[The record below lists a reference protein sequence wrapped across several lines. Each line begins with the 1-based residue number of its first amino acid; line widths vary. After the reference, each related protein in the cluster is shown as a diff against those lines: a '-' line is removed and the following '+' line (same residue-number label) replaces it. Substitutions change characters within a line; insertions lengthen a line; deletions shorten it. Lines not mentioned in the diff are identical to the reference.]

1 MRIRD
6 KLGQKEDVLD
16 NYAQLMLMV
25 WRAASCAASGQLV
38 ALHTQVSA
46 DRLDEQLRGGGR
58 TGRDGGGDRPYLVK
72 TVADAAELWREL
84 AGRTD
89 DGLEKAL
96 RDLQK
101 VPLVLLQVLTLF
113 QPGNTGEVRR

>member
-46 DRLDEQLRGGGR
+46 DRLDEQLRGGGG
-58 TGRDGGGDRPYLVK
+58 TGRDGTGQ
-72 TVADAAELWREL
+72 
-84 AGRTD
+84 GR
-89 DGLEKAL
+89 GQAL
-96 RDLQK
+96 
-101 VPLVLLQVLTLF
+101 
-113 QPGNTGEVRR
+113 PGKDSGRRCGAVEGTR

>member
-6 KLGQKEDVLD
+6 KLGQEEDVLD

-25 WRAASCAASGQLV
+25 WRAVSCAASGQLV

-58 TGRDGGGDRPYLVK
+58 AGRDGTGQGQAIPGKDS
-72 TVADAAELWREL
+72 
-84 AGRTD
+84 GRRCGAVEGTRW
-89 DGLEKAL
+89 KN
-96 RDLQK
+96 R
-101 VPLVLLQVLTLF
+101 
-113 QPGNTGEVRR
+113 